1 MTNAT
6 ATNSCMYADQGQ
18 PRNKMG
24 KNTKESQSLR
34 TKLQDSLSDKSG
46 KAPSKNIIPSRT
58 TKRQVIL

>member
-1 MTNAT
+1 MLPLRIH
-6 ATNSCMYADQGQ
+6 SCMYADQEQ

-24 KNTKESQSLR
+24 KNTKESTVFV